1 MSELHKAVRSESL
14 QHSLAQ
20 QQKKSGY
27 FHSTHRVMAMDA
39 MSAISASRPD
49 RACGSVKLQ
58 CVSVDLLAEDITIL
72 ISPDVLTEDYETRG
86 FYSDADWRKI
96 LKTTESEQ
104 FNAREGTSSGSREH
118 NG

>member
-1 MSELHKAVRSESL
+1 MSIVRRAVKANLYSIHWRNSKEG
-14 QHSLAQ
+14 
-20 QQKKSGY
+20 GY
-27 FHSTHRVMAMDA
+27 FHSTHRVLATDA
-39 MSAISASRPD
+39 MSAISASKPD
-49 RACGSVKLQ
+49 RACGGVKLQ

-104 FNAREGTSSGSREH
+104 FNARGATQ
-118 NG
+118 